1 MWSILWPQPVIAII
15 VAYCVYTISPHGHR
29 FYAAETVLGLRYLH
43 DRGII
48 YRDLKPSNII
58 LDNEGHIR
66 IVDFGLCKE
75 GIRAGNKTN
84 TFCGTPEYM
93 APEVSIHFLIKA
105 GIY

>member
-1 MWSILWPQPVIAII
+1 M
-15 VAYCVYTISPHGHR
+15 
-29 FYAAETVLGLRYLH
+29 
-43 DRGII
+43 
-48 YRDLKPSNII
+48 

-93 APEVSIHFLIKA
+93 APEVSIHFLVKA

>member
-1 MWSILWPQPVIAII
+1 M
-15 VAYCVYTISPHGHR
+15 
-29 FYAAETVLGLRYLH
+29 
-43 DRGII
+43 
-48 YRDLKPSNII
+48 

-93 APEVSIHFLIKA
+93 APEVSIHFLVKA
-105 GIY
+105 GIYWCACPLFWAFIFLIFTLLSYTLDR